1 MKIEESHIS
10 REGFERLVAT
20 DLEEE
25 ARRALLH
32 GIANCPGCRP
42 VVGRVFELLESG
54 ALSPEFGIVDLS
66 LAESRDAA
74 PELFRELLAAP
85 DRQRLLRQKRF
96 RSWGLCERLIRAS
109 LDLQEEGAA
118 ESLELARVAVDLADW
133 LIEDEPCERA
143 WLLQLRG
150 LARAALA
157 EAQRRRGDR
166 GGARRTLEA
175 AKQLWEEGEEEAGD
189 VLGFARE
196 MAELAAR
203 LER

>member
-10 REGFERLVAT
+10 RQGFERLVAT

-42 VVGRVFELLESG
+42 VVGRLFEMLESG
-54 ALSPEFGIVDLS
+54 ALAPEFGIVDLA
-66 LAESRDAA
+66 LAESRDGA

-85 DRQRLLRQKRF
+85 DPRRLLRQRRF
-96 RSWGLCERLIRAS
+96 HSWGLAERLIRAS
-109 LDLQEEGAA
+109 LDLGEARAA
-118 ESLELARVAVDLADW
+118 ESRELALLAVDLADR
-133 LIEDEPCERA
+133 LVEDEPCERA

-150 LARAALA
+150 LGRAALA
-157 EAQRRRGDR
+157 EARRRQGDR
-166 GGARRTLEA
+166 KGARRTFREA
-175 AKQLWEEGEEEAGD
+175 RRLWQSGEEEAGD

-203 LER
+203 QER